1 MQYVYENEAEA
12 LGLPHV
18 KPYLE
23 LGKGSHHAHSGVNF
37 AVAGATALDPT
48 FFSARELGSL
58 LWTHHSLSVQIDRF
72 KKLKSSLCTTQQGK
86 T

>member
-1 MQYVYENEAEA
+1 MRYIYENAAEA
-12 LGLPHV
+12 VGLPYL

-23 LGKGSHHAHSGVNF
+23 VVNGSVDARSGVNF

-48 FFSARELGSL
+48 FFAARGIPAM
-58 LWTHHSLSVQIDRF
+58 TMTNHSLNVQLDWF

-86 T
+86 

>member
-12 LGLPHV
+12 LGLPHL

-23 LGKGSHHAHSGVNF
+23 LGKDSHHAHSGVNF